1 LTKKSIFACL
11 LTSESHY
18 VGCFQSETTKGTYPM
33 SRNYYELTY
42 IISPILEDDQYD
54 GVVEKFTEII
64 RDNGG
69 EIDEVDEW
77 GIRKFEYEMDGK
89 SSGYYVNAYF
99 TAPGN
104 LIEKLERALRID
116 DTIMRY
122 LTLKYDAKMMRHREL
137 QRKNAVPQVFVE
149 ENEEEE
155 DED

>member
-1 LTKKSIFACL
+1 
-11 LTSESHY
+11 
-18 VGCFQSETTKGTYPM
+18 M

-42 IISPILEDDQYD
+42 ILNPVLEDDQYEEI
-54 GVVEKFTEII
+54 VEKFTELI
-64 RDNGG
+64 RDNDG

-77 GIRKFEYEMDGK
+77 GIRKFEFEMDNK

-99 TAPGN
+99 TAPGE

-116 DTIMRY
+116 DHVLRY

-149 ENEEEE
+149 DHDE
-155 DED
+155 DEDED

>member
-1 LTKKSIFACL
+1 
-11 LTSESHY
+11 
-18 VGCFQSETTKGTYPM
+18 M

-42 IISPILEDDQYD
+42 IINPVLEDDQYE
-54 GVVEKFTEII
+54 GIVEKFTEFI
-64 RDNGG
+64 RNNGG

-77 GIRKFEYEMDGK
+77 GIRKFEYEMNGK

-99 TAPGN
+99 TAPGE

-116 DTIMRY
+116 DEIMRY

-137 QRKNAVPQVFVE
+137 QRKNAVPPVFVE
-149 ENEEEE
+149 EHNEDDEE

>member
-1 LTKKSIFACL
+1 
-11 LTSESHY
+11 
-18 VGCFQSETTKGTYPM
+18 M

-42 IISPILEDDQYD
+42 IINPVLEDDQYEEI
-54 GVVEKFTEII
+54 VNKFTEFI

-99 TAPGN
+99 TAPGE
-104 LIEKLERALRID
+104 LIEKLERTLRID
-116 DTIMRY
+116 DHIMRY
-122 LTLKYDAKMMRHREL
+122 LTLKYDAKMMRHREQ
-137 QRKNAVPQVFVE
+137 QRKGTVPTVFVDE
-149 ENEEEE
+149 KNEEEEE

>member
-1 LTKKSIFACL
+1 
-11 LTSESHY
+11 
-18 VGCFQSETTKGTYPM
+18 M

-42 IISPILEDDQYD
+42 IISPVLEEDQYKE
-54 GVVEKFTEII
+54 VIEKFTEFI

-77 GIRKFEYEMDGK
+77 GIRKFEFEMDNK

-99 TAPGN
+99 TAPGE

-116 DTIMRY
+116 DQIMRY
-122 LTLKYDAKMMRHREL
+122 LTLKYDAKMLRHREL
-137 QRKNAVPQVFVE
+137 QRKNAVPTVFVE
-149 ENEEEE
+149 DHEEDDEE

>member
-1 LTKKSIFACL
+1 
-11 LTSESHY
+11 
-18 VGCFQSETTKGTYPM
+18 M

-42 IISPILEDDQYD
+42 IISPVLEEDQYKE
-54 GVVEKFTEII
+54 VIEKFTEFI

-77 GIRKFEYEMDGK
+77 GIRKFEFEMDSK

-99 TAPGN
+99 TSPGE

-116 DTIMRY
+116 DQIMRY

-137 QRKNAVPQVFVE
+137 QRKNAVPTVFVE
-149 ENEEEE
+149 EQEDDEE

>member
-1 LTKKSIFACL
+1 
-11 LTSESHY
+11 
-18 VGCFQSETTKGTYPM
+18 M

-42 IISPILEDDQYD
+42 IINPVLEDDQYE
-54 GVVEKFTEII
+54 GIVEKFTEFI
-64 RDNGG
+64 RNNGG

-99 TAPGN
+99 TAPGE

-116 DTIMRY
+116 DEIIRY

-137 QRKNAVPQVFVE
+137 QRKNAVPTVFVE
-149 ENEEEE
+149 EHNEDDEE

>member
-1 LTKKSIFACL
+1 
-11 LTSESHY
+11 
-18 VGCFQSETTKGTYPM
+18 M
-33 SRNYYELTY
+33 RRNYYELTY
-42 IISPILEDDQYD
+42 ILNPVLEDDQYKEI
-54 GVVEKFTEII
+54 VEKFTGLI

-77 GIRKFEYEMDGK
+77 GIRKFEYEMDHK

-99 TAPGN
+99 TAPGE

-116 DTIMRY
+116 DHVMRY

-149 ENEEEE
+149 EHDDEEE

>member
-1 LTKKSIFACL
+1 
-11 LTSESHY
+11 
-18 VGCFQSETTKGTYPM
+18 M

-42 IISPILEDDQYD
+42 IINPVLEDDQYEEI
-54 GVVEKFTEII
+54 VNKFTEFI

-99 TAPGN
+99 TAPGE
-104 LIEKLERALRID
+104 LIEKLERNLRID
-116 DTIMRY
+116 DHIMRY
-122 LTLKYDAKMMRHREL
+122 LTLKYDAKMMRHREQ
-137 QRKNAVPQVFVE
+137 QRKGTVPTVFVDE
-149 ENEEEE
+149 KNEEEEE